1 MPDFPND
8 DTQLDASERVR
19 IPVPATRPNSRPR
32 RADA

>member
-19 IPVPATRPNSRPR
+19 IASAGHTANSRPQ

>member
-19 IPVPATRPNSRPR
+19 ITCAGHTAEFAPR